1 MKRATFITWEQLR
14 VGVVILISLAILI
27 LAAYKLGQA
36 ANLFTSR
43 YELIAF
49 LDNANGIRVGGSV
62 AVAGQIAGTIRQIEF
77 LPPDADT
84 TRNLRIILE
93 VDQALQEQIRADS
106 RARVRTLG
114 LLGDKII
121 DINPGTPRFQVL
133 AEGDTIAVDP
143 SLDYEE
149 VIAQAS
155 EAVDDMVQ
163 LTADLKLIT
172 GGIVRGEG
180 TLGQLVTNP
189 TLYDQMART
198 LSQTNSLLA
207 RLSRSDGTFGRII
220 DDPTLYVQMTSAV
233 GQLDSLLVRVTK
245 AEGTFN
251 RLLTDTT
258 MYASMVGIVQGADS
272 LLTLMSQGNG
282 FAAKMLTDQELYD
295 KLNKLVTDLGAVVED
310 LRRDPR
316 RYLRGLINFP

>member
-27 LAAYKLGQA
+27 LAVYKLGQA

-43 YELIAF
+43 YQLVAF

-62 AVAGQIAGTIRQIEF
+62 AVAGQVAGTIREIEF

-84 TRNLRIILE
+84 TRNLRVLLE
-93 VDQALQEQIRADS
+93 VDQALQEQIRANS

-121 DINPGTPRFQVL
+121 DINPGTPSFDIL
-133 AEGDTIAVDP
+133 AEGDTIEVDP

-189 TLYDQMART
+189 TLYDQMSRT
-198 LSQTNSLLA
+198 LGQTNTLLA
-207 RLSRSDGTFGRII
+207 RLSRSEGTFGRII
-220 DDPTLYVQMTSAV
+220 DDPTLYLQMTSAI
-233 GQLDSLLVRVTK
+233 GQLDSLLVRVS
-245 AEGTFN
+245 ASQGTFG
-251 RLLTDTT
+251 RMLTDSTL
-258 MYASMVGIVQGADS
+258 YVNMVGITQSADS
-272 LLTLMSQGNG
+272 LMSMMTQGNG
-282 FAAKMLTDQELYD
+282 FASKMLTDQELYD
-295 KLNKLVTDLGAVVED
+295 KLNKLVTDLGAIVED
-310 LRRDPR
+310 VRRDPR
-316 RYLRGLINFP
+316 RYFRGLINFP